1 VHHGRVVKRTGDGII
16 IEFRSVVDAV
26 RCAIEVQNGMVERN
40 AGLPPERRMEFRV
53 GSHLGDVVE
62 ESDGDLM
69 GDGVNIAAR
78 LEGVAEP
85 GGICLSE
92 DAYRH
97 VRDKVKEEFV
107 DLGDKELKNIARP
120 IRVYAVNM
128 ALGGLLSVQRAW
140 THERSKPQRLSILV
154 LPFSMQDEIVAR
166 LANSFNAQLAA
177 AEARRAERASN
188 PDAMDLYFRGGAC
201 INKGI
206 NPQNLEGA
214 RCLYER
220 ALMLDPD
227 NVEALVG
234 VAAVHSMTVTSYLY
248 RADRASRL
256 ALAIATVTK
265 AISLAPEH
273 ALAPAVSPQSSPS
286 TSRATRGLW
295 ARIRRAGCGQ

>member
-97 VRDKVKEEFV
+97 VRDKVK
-107 DLGDKELKNIARP
+107 
-120 IRVYAVNM
+120 
-128 ALGGLLSVQRAW
+128 
-140 THERSKPQRLSILV
+140 
-154 LPFSMQDEIVAR
+154 
-166 LANSFNAQLAA
+166 
-177 AEARRAERASN
+177 
-188 PDAMDLYFRGGAC
+188 
-201 INKGI
+201 
-206 NPQNLEGA
+206 
-214 RCLYER
+214 
-220 ALMLDPD
+220 
-227 NVEALVG
+227 
-234 VAAVHSMTVTSYLY
+234 
-248 RADRASRL
+248 
-256 ALAIATVTK
+256 
-265 AISLAPEH
+265 
-273 ALAPAVSPQSSPS
+273 
-286 TSRATRGLW
+286 
-295 ARIRRAGCGQ
+295 

>member
-188 PDAMDLYFRGGAC
+188 PDAMDLYFRGG
-201 INKGI
+201 
-206 NPQNLEGA
+206 
-214 RCLYER
+214 
-220 ALMLDPD
+220 
-227 NVEALVG
+227 
-234 VAAVHSMTVTSYLY
+234 H
-248 RADRASRL
+248 AS
-256 ALAIATVTK
+256 
-265 AISLAPEH
+265 
-273 ALAPAVSPQSSPS
+273 
-286 TSRATRGLW
+286 TRE
-295 ARIRRAGCGQ
+295 